1 MPRGVNG
8 RPGVGDATYSG
19 DMEASGGASRGDTR
33 TRRTARAQG
42 HIEKLK
48 SGSLRVWVYAGH
60 DKLLSR
66 PLYLKETIS
75 AGPDEKET
83 WERAEQVR
91 TEFLEKVRV
100 GNHPRSDA
108 TVDQLWDEYRDK
120 KKWGRKTRDTNTGYY
135 RKHITPFLGQYKIN
149 NGRLDGD
156 LIDEFYAE
164 LERCRDHCTG
174 ARSAPA
180 VRHRTTLEHRCDQRC
195 KPHVCVPLKAW
206 TIRKIHSILNGAFS
220 YARRKKWTLRNPMD
234 GAEPP
239 PAPKGCP
246 QPPTVK
252 ETALIIDAAWNGT
265 YYGPA
270 VWFATTTGARL
281 GELCALRWRD
291 LTIQHVDIS
300 HDIDGHDPR
309 DCLVQGCHWVLSI
322 SRSIEQIGLEVW
334 EKDTKTHQHRRIA
347 LDQEDAAVLID
358 LRETREAQGKRTG
371 RPVRDT
377 DFIIHH
383 PRGPEVPLRPGA
395 VSIHYSRFVAKL
407 DVASTTFHKLRHYS
421 ATELVA
427 AGIDINTVAGRLG
440 HASPTTTYNFYA
452 AWKAVLDQQA
462 AIEIHGRVP
471 TPPAPAARVTPRR
484 TPVFEVLAQRLR
496 TEIVDGRFE
505 PHTHLPPMKDL
516 AAEHRVSINAA
527 HAAVNRL
534 AEWGFVTVSRGKRS
548 TVTDPTN
555 WPAPLA
561 AVDQDADQAGDAD
574 ETETRQPVEQP
585 QDSVQAVES
594 ASQPERREAL
604 DLEVVRL
611 GQRLRKFR
619 THADPNN
626 SEELLQLLLDAV
638 RRTGGKQTEIRDYE
652 LVVRYAGERGEI
664 TTFIAPPNIAPILPG
679 VAA

>member
-1 MPRGVNG
+1 MPRGVND
-8 RPGVGDATYSG
+8 RRVAGDATYSG
-19 DMEASGGASRGDTR
+19 DMEASGGASRGETRPRR
-33 TRRTARAQG
+33 TRRSRG

-48 SGSLRVWVYAGH
+48 SGSLRVWVYVGH
-60 DKLLSR
+60 DKLLRR

-75 AGPDEKET
+75 AGPDAEET
-83 WERAEQVR
+83 WARAERAR
-91 TEFLEKVRV
+91 DNLLEKVRV

-108 TVDQLWDEYRDK
+108 TVDQLWEAYCEK
-120 KKWGRKTRDTNTGYY
+120 KKWGRKTHDTNTGYY
-135 RKHITPFLGQYKIN
+135 RKHIQPLLGQYKIN
-149 NGRLDGD
+149 NERLDGD

-164 LERCRDHCTG
+164 LARCRDHCTG
-174 ARSAPA
+174 SRSTPA
-180 VRHRTTLEHRCDQRC
+180 VRHWSVSEHRCDQRC
-195 KPHVCVPLKAW
+195 KPHICKPLAAW

-234 GAEPP
+234 GVEPP

-246 QPPTVK
+246 QPPTVR

-291 LTIQHVDIS
+291 LTVQHVDIA

-322 SRSIEQIGLEVW
+322 SRSIEQVGLEVW

-347 LDQEDAAVLID
+347 LDQEDAGVLID
-358 LRETREAQGKRTG
+358 LRETREAAGKRTG
-371 RPVRDT
+371 RPARDS

-395 VSIHYSRFVAKL
+395 VSIHYSRFVATL
-407 DVASTTFHKLRHYS
+407 DVAHTTFHKLRHYS

-471 TPPAPAARVTPRR
+471 TPQRQPPGRSCTRCRCSRYWPNVSERRSWTGGSGR
-484 TPVFEVLAQRLR
+484 TPTF
-496 TEIVDGRFE
+496 
-505 PHTHLPPMKDL
+505 PPMKDL

-527 HAAVNRL
+527 HAAVNQL

-548 TVTDPTN
+548 TVTDPTH
-555 WPAPLA
+555 WPTQLA
-561 AVDQDADQAGDAD
+561 AGDKDADQAGDAD
-574 ETETRQPVEQP
+574 DPETGQPVGQP
-585 QDSVQAVES
+585 QEPVQAVEPVG
-594 ASQPERREAL
+594 QPERREAL
-604 DLEVVRL
+604 DLEVIRL

-626 SEELLQLLLDAV
+626 GEELLQLLLDAV
-638 RRTGGKQTEIRDYE
+638 RRTGGQQTEIRDYE

-664 TTFIAPPNIAPILPG
+664 TTFIAPPNIASILPG

>member
-1 MPRGVNG
+1 
-8 RPGVGDATYSG
+8 
-19 DMEASGGASRGDTR
+19 
-33 TRRTARAQG
+33 
-42 HIEKLK
+42 
-48 SGSLRVWVYAGH
+48 VWVYAGQ
-60 DKLLSR
+60 DKLSRR

-75 AGPDEKET
+75 AGPDAEG
-83 WERAEQVR
+83 RAEQVR
-91 TEFLEKVRV
+91 AELLEKVRV

-108 TVDQLWDEYRDK
+108 TVDQLWAVHCEN

-135 RKHITPFLGQYKIN
+135 RKHIQPFLGQYKIN
-149 NGRLDGD
+149 NEYLDGD

-164 LERCRDHCTG
+164 LERCRDHCTVTRG
-174 ARSAPA
+174 TPA
-180 VRHRTTLEHRCDQRC
+180 VRHRTESEHRCDQRC
-195 KPHVCVPLKAW
+195 KPHTCVPLKVW
-206 TIRKIHSILNGAFS
+206 TILKIHSILNGLFS

-234 GAEPP
+234 GVEPP

-252 ETALIIDAAWNGT
+252 DAAVIIDAAWKGT

-291 LTIQHVDIS
+291 LTIQHVDIA

-309 DCLVQGCHWVLSI
+309 ECLQQGCHWVLSI
-322 SRSIEQIGLEVW
+322 SRSIEQVGLEVW
-334 EKDTKTHQHRRIA
+334 VKDTKTHQHRRIA

-358 LRETREAQGKRTG
+358 LRDTREAEGTRTG
-371 RPVRDT
+371 RPVRDS

-395 VSIHYSRFVAKL
+395 VSIHFSRFVAKL
-407 DVASTTFHKLRHYS
+407 DVAHTTFHKLRHYS

-427 AGIDINTVAGRLG
+427 AGVDIHTVAGRLG
-440 HASPTTTYNFYA
+440 HASPTTTWNFYA
-452 AWKAVLDQQA
+452 AWKAELDQRA

-471 TPPAPAARVTPRR
+471 TPPAPTARTTARR

-496 TEIVDGRFE
+496 SEIVAGRYA

-516 AAEHRVSINAA
+516 ATEHRVSINAA

-548 TVTDPTN
+548 TVTEPTH
-555 WPAPLA
+555 WPAQPA
-561 AVDQDADQAGDAD
+561 PVDQDSNQTTRTDQTAVTQSVEEPRDA
-574 ETETRQPVEQP
+574 
-585 QDSVQAVES
+585 VQAVGPVS
-594 ASQPERREAL
+594 PPEHREAL
-604 DLEVVRL
+604 DLELVHL
-611 GQRLRKFR
+611 GQRVRTYR
-619 THADPNN
+619 THGDPNN
-626 SEELLQLLLDAV
+626 SEELLQLLLDAI
-638 RRTGGKQTEIRDYE
+638 RRTGGQQSNVRDYE
-652 LVVRYAGERGEI
+652 LVVRYAGERGVV
-664 TTFIAPPNIAPILPG
+664 TTFIAPPNITSILPG